1 MRSKSVLFSLLL
13 VAGMLFPASAASYLD
28 IVEMKVKVHARPDQL
43 PSLANEVLEF
53 YEVTPDWFVGAVTE
67 PFYRELVSLGYEV
80 EVLVPDVR
88 AQALAL
94 DGFFH
99 TYEQLRDTWITIAQ
113 NHPDICVL
121 DTIGISAGGRLLL
134 AMKVSDNPTAMEGE
148 PRICFDFSI
157 HGNENNGCEIAHWA
171 LIRLVSDYGT
181 DQLIT
186 YLVNNREIW
195 LCPIDNPDGLVSRSR
210 YNAHGVDCNRNY
222 GYSWDAGGPSVFS
235 EPEANCFYH
244 LAEENPMAMWSQYHS
259 GTTASM
265 WCWGYTTKATM
276 DSVLNAWEMQRYGSI
291 CNYPAYQIAR
301 GLYSVHGGSTDW
313 YYGARGALGF
323 GHEVCNGQPS
333 PAGEIDTICRKNWTA
348 MREQIQRVGRG
359 VMGYVTDSV
368 SGRPVYALIVVVP
381 PDWFTYS
388 DSTGYYH
395 KYITQGTYTVSAT
408 ANGYRPKTVTGVIVP
423 TDSFTVLNLQ
433 LVPDTT
439 EPTCAFKVI
448 ANKIRE
454 SPSNTNP
461 TNAWWAL
468 GRADDRRFS
477 LGNGGWAT
485 FDMGKRTPIING
497 PGVDFTVIEG
507 DGDPEGCSVY
517 VSNDWNSNWRYVG
530 FGTGTQGYDLS
541 VAGLST
547 ARFVRIADDNVGP
560 TGPYAGFD
568 LDAIEAVA
576 VNAPAI
582 AYQSQTVLDSPP
594 GGNNDGKL
602 DPGESAGLL
611 VTLKNAGRVGLANVT
626 AVLRTADRYVA
637 VLDST
642 GSYGNI
648 GPDSVRTNAGDR
660 FRIAADINT
669 PREHPA
675 QMTLHVSG
683 TDYSDSV
690 RFTVVVGELRAI
702 DPIPDGPR
710 QPPLYWAYDDVDSG
724 YAQRPQY
731 DWFEI
736 RGLGTRLT
744 LSDDQTVVVNL
755 PTGFGPWRYYGQQF
769 SQVSICGNGW
779 ISPGSTTNSGYNNVS
794 LPDGS
799 SPAQLALFW
808 DDLYPPAGGGVWY
821 YLDEANRRFIV
832 QYDSV
837 CRYSPRTSF
846 IKGQLV
852 IYDTTVRTPTGDNV
866 VIVQYHSCND
876 WSNSTVGIEDPTYT
890 IGITCLFDNAYNR
903 GTAPLAAGR
912 AVKYTTVDPT
922 GIFEPEVGVTRPDR
936 LLIQSAANPVRDRA
950 GFSYLVP
957 STGTVRL
964 DLFDQG
970 GRLVRNLAR
979 GRHAAGRYQ
988 TAWDGCDD
996 SGRRL
1001 PAGLYWLRLSDDSGS
1016 TAVKA
1021 VLLR

>member
-1 MRSKSVLFSLLL
+1 MNRKSVLLALL
-13 VAGMLFPASAASYLD
+13 VTGILVPVFAAGYLD
-28 IVEMKVKVHARPDQL
+28 IVEMKVKVYARPDQL
-43 PSLANEVLEF
+43 PSLADEVLEF
-53 YEVTPDWFVGAVTE
+53 YEVTPEWFVGAVTE
-67 PFYRELVSLGYEV
+67 PFYKELLSLGYEV
-80 EVLVPDVR
+80 EVIVPDVR
-88 AQALAL
+88 ARALEL
-94 DGFFH
+94 DAFFH
-99 TYEQLRDTWITIAQ
+99 TYEQLRDTWIVIAQ
-113 NHPDICVL
+113 NHPGICVL

-134 AMKVSDNPTAMEGE
+134 AMKVSDNPTVMEGE

-171 LIRLVSDYGT
+171 LIRLVADYGT
-181 DQLIT
+181 DPLIT

-195 LCPIDNPDGLVSRSR
+195 LCPMDNPDGLVSRSR

-244 LAEENPMAMWSQYHS
+244 LAEENPMAMWTQYHS

-333 PAGEIDTICRKNWTA
+333 PVGEIDTICRKNWTA
-348 MREQIQRVGRG
+348 MKEQIQRVNRG
-359 VMGYVTDSV
+359 VMGYVTDSI
-368 SGRPVYALIVVVP
+368 SGQPLYALIVTNP

-388 DSTGYYH
+388 DSIGYFH
-395 KYITQGTYTVSAT
+395 KYLGAGTYTVTAV
-408 ANGYRPKTVTGVIVP
+408 ANGYRSKTIMGVVVP
-423 TDSFTVLNLQ
+423 TDSFTVVNIALA
-433 LVPDTT
+433 PDTA
-439 EPTCAFKVI
+439 EPVCAFKVI

-454 SPSNTNP
+454 NPANTNP

-485 FDMGKRTPIING
+485 YDMGKRSPIING
-497 PGVDFTVIEG
+497 PGADFYVIEG
-507 DGDPEGCSVY
+507 DADVEGCSVY
-517 VSNDWNSNWRYVG
+517 VSNDWNSNWRYLG
-530 FGTGTQGYDLS
+530 FGMGTQGYDLS

-568 LDAIEAVA
+568 LDAIEAVV
-576 VNAPAI
+576 VNAPALV
-582 AYQSQTVLDSPP
+582 YQGQTVLDSPP

-602 DPGESAGLL
+602 DPGESAGFL

-626 AVLRTADRYVA
+626 AVLSTADQYVT
-637 VLDST
+637 VVDSV

-648 GPDSVRTNAGDR
+648 EPDSVRINTGDR
-660 FRIAADINT
+660 FAVVADINT
-669 PREHPA
+669 PREHVA
-675 QMTLHVSG
+675 QMMMYVSG
-683 TDYSDSV
+683 ADYQDSI
-690 RFTVVVGELRAI
+690 RFTITVGELRAI

-724 YAQRPQY
+724 YAQHPQY
-731 DWFEI
+731 DWVEI

-744 LSDDQTVVVNL
+744 LSDDQTVVVSL
-755 PTGFGPWRYYGQQF
+755 PTGFGPWRYYGSTF
-769 SQVSICGNGW
+769 TQVSICGNGW
-779 ISPGSTTNSGYNNVS
+779 ISPGSTTNSGYNNVA
-794 LPDGS
+794 LPDGT

-821 YLDEANRRFIV
+821 YHDADNHRFIV
-832 QYDSV
+832 EFDSV
-837 CRYSPRTSF
+837 CKYSPRTSF
-846 IKGQLV
+846 IKGQFV
-852 IYDTTVRTPTGDNV
+852 IYDTIVSTPTGDNV
-866 VIVQYHSCND
+866 VVIQYHSCND
-876 WSNSTVGIEDPTYT
+876 WTSSTVGIEDPTCT
-890 IGITCLFDNAYNR
+890 IGITCLNENSYNR
-903 GTAPLAAGR
+903 GCAALTSGR

-922 GIFEPEVGVTRPDR
+922 GIAEPEVGAGNIARLAIISVT
-936 LLIQSAANPVRDRA
+936 NPVRDISWLSYSVPRA
-950 GFSYLVP
+950 ANVSLGV
-957 STGTVRL
+957 
-964 DLFDQG
+964 FDQA
-970 GRLVRNLAR
+970 GRLVRQLAR
-979 GRHAAGRYQ
+979 GQHQAGRYD
-988 TAWDGCDD
+988 AVWDGNDD
-996 SGRRL
+996 SGQRL
-1001 PAGLYWLRLSDDSGS
+1001 AAGVYWLRLSDESGS
-1016 TAVKA
+1016 TVAKA
-1021 VLLR
+1021 VLLH